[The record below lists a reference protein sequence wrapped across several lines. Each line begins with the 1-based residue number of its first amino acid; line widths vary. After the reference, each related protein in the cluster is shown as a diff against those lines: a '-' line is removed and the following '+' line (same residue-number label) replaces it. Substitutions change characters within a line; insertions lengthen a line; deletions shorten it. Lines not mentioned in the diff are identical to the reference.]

1 MKEDPRENMD
11 LEIEFDVPEPVRSRS
26 SFFGLDMKG
35 WALFAPV
42 LFGIT
47 PLCWWAISDFEFK
60 MVTIASIL
68 VFSYIPLR
76 IDEKTGER
84 YGDFLLDFLIWLKS
98 DKDVSP
104 KWGDH
109 IENSISCD
117 LEEGKK

>member
-1 MKEDPRENMD
+1 MGGEKEKAGS
-11 LEIEFDVPEPVRSRS
+11 EIEFDVPEPVRSRT
-26 SFFGLDMKG
+26 SFFGLDLKG

-47 PLCWWAISDFEFK
+47 PLCWWAIPDFK
-60 MVTIASIL
+60 IRLVVIASLL
-68 VFSYIPLR
+68 VFSYVPMR

-84 YGDFLLDFLIWLKS
+84 YGGFLLDYLIWLKS

-109 IENSISCD
+109 IETSVSCG
-117 LEEGKK
+117 LEEDK